1 MKKSIEEKWKPLFIK
16 QVWREVIVRNGHDKM
31 LEYIETI
38 YYNKTIG
45 IRTLVWRDK
54 ETNEII
60 EVSYKNWDDIP
71 VSIKISR

>member
-1 MKKSIEEKWKPLFIK
+1 MKKSIEEKWKPLLLK
-16 QVWREVIVRNGHDKM
+16 RVWREVIVRNGYDKK

-45 IRTLVWRDK
+45 TRTLVWRDE

-60 EVSYKNWDDIP
+60 EVSYKDYDDIP